1 MEVLKEQKRAW
12 VLSAWQVIVK
22 RYPKLGENI
31 KVTTIPY
38 GFRGFIGMRNFIL
51 ETMDGEKLAWANSYW
66 SFINTETGLP
76 EKLTPADTDPYD
88 LGEKIEMDYAPR
100 KIALPKE
107 REVQNA
113 FSVQK
118 HHLDTNHHVNNCQY
132 VQMAM
137 DYLPE
142 DFCIH
147 QMRAEYKQQ
156 ARLND
161 VICPARAIEDNKT
174 TILLNDQKNE
184 PYAVVEFER

>member
-1 MEVLKEQKRAW
+1 MSYSFESRVRFSEIGEDGCLTLPGVLDYFQDCCTFESEQTGVGMEVLKEQKRAW

-100 KIALPKE
+100 IIMLTTVSISGWQRIICLRILK
-107 REVQNA
+107 
-113 FSVQK
+113 SVSFV
-118 HHLDTNHHVNNCQY
+118 LNINVRQY
-132 VQMAM
+132 WIMLSFRK
-137 DYLPE
+137 Y
-142 DFCIH
+142 I
-147 QMRAEYKQQ
+147 
-156 ARLND
+156 
-161 VICPARAIEDNKT
+161 
-174 TILLNDQKNE
+174 
-184 PYAVVEFER
+184 